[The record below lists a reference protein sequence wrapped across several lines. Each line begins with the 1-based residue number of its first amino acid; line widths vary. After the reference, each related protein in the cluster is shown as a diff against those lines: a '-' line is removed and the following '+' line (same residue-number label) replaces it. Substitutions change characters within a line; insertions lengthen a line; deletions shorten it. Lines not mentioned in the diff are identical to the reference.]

1 MKIAQYM
8 NHHGWLEKTLDI
20 TYNVYTLISFPL
32 IPNNVGNSY
41 QKSSE
46 LGSCHSGISLKQ

>member
-1 MKIAQYM
+1 M
-8 NHHGWLEKTLDI
+8 NQHGWLEKTLGI

-46 LGSCHSGISLKQ
+46 LGSCHSGISLKQWASL